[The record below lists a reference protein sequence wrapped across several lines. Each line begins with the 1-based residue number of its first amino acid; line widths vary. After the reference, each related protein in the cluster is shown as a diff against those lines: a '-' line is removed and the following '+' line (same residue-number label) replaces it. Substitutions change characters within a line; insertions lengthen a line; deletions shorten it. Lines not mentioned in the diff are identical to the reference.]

1 VIVNRLKAQNLAL
14 PPSER
19 PATASKAEEQAS
31 AQQDVFLREVD
42 DALREDQLK
51 TVLNRYGKPIGGAI
65 VVGLL
70 ALAGYLWW
78 DNSAKLAAGERSEQ
92 AIIALDKLEA
102 GNADGVLRDL
112 EPLTKD
118 GSAGSKAAAAMTRAA
133 ILVQQGKTEDGAK
146 AFAAI
151 ATDDAV
157 PQAFR
162 DLATIREVSIRFEAL
177 PPQQVVDRLKPLAVP
192 GNAWFGSAGEL
203 IGMAYLKQGKPELA
217 GPLFAAIGK
226 NADVPN
232 SLRSRM
238 RQLAGQ
244 LGYEAGTD
252 DVPAPAVA
260 QP

>member
-1 VIVNRLKAQNLAL
+1 MKVSALAL
-14 PPSER
+14 PPSEK
-19 PATASKAEEQAS
+19 PAAPSKAEERAA

-51 TVLNRYGKPIGGAI
+51 TILNRYGKPIGAVIG
-65 VVGLL
+65 VGLL
-70 ALAGYLWW
+70 ALAGWLWW
-78 DNSAKLAAGERSEQ
+78 DNSAQQKAAEQSEK

-102 GNADGVLRDL
+102 GNAAGTLADL
-112 EPLTKD
+112 DALAKD
-118 GSAGSKAAAAMTRAA
+118 GSDGTRTTAALTRAA
-133 ILVQQGKTEDGAK
+133 ILVQQGKTEEGAK

-151 ATDDAV
+151 AADDSA

-162 DLATIREVSIRFEAL
+162 DMATIREVSIRFDSL
-177 PPQQVVDRLKPLAVP
+177 PPQQVIDRLKPLAVP

-203 IGMAYLKQGKPELA
+203 VGMAYLKQGKPELA

-226 NADVPN
+226 NTEVPS

-238 RQLAGQ
+238 RQVAGQ
-244 LGYEAGTD
+244 LGYDAGTD
-252 DVPAPAVA
+252 DVTTPAAA

>member
-1 VIVNRLKAQNLAL
+1 LAL
-14 PPSER
+14 PPSEK
-19 PATASKAEEQAS
+19 PAAPSKAEERAA

-51 TVLNRYGKPIGGAI
+51 TILNRYGKPIGAVIG
-65 VVGLL
+65 VGLL
-70 ALAGYLWW
+70 ALAGWLWW
-78 DNSAKLAAGERSEQ
+78 DNSAQQKAAEQSEK

-102 GNADGVLRDL
+102 GNAAGTLADL
-112 EPLTKD
+112 DALAKD
-118 GSAGSKAAAAMTRAA
+118 GSDGTRTTAALTRAA
-133 ILVQQGKTEDGAK
+133 ILVQQGKTEEGAK

-151 ATDDAV
+151 AADDSA

-162 DLATIREVSIRFEAL
+162 DMATVREVSIRFDSL
-177 PPQQVVDRLKPLAVP
+177 PPQQVIDRLKPLAVP

-203 IGMAYLKQGKPELA
+203 VGMAYLKQGKPELA

-226 NADVPN
+226 NTEVPS

-238 RQLAGQ
+238 RQVAGQ
-244 LGYEAGTD
+244 LGYDAGTD
-252 DVPAPAVA
+252 DVTTPAAA